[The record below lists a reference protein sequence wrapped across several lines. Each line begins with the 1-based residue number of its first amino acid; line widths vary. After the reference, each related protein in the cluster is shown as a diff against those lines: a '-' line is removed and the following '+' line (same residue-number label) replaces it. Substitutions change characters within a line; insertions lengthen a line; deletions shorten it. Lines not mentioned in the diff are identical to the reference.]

1 MYLLNLNVFEK
12 MKEVANGYQK
22 ACPPLSI
29 TKDDNNYLQ
38 VKNSYKYKM
47 LLYTLGLVYDSG
59 KLIPLPLH
67 ILHLCRYAYKDKNLL
82 RLIIIY

>member
-29 TKDDNNYLQ
+29 TKDDNNYLH
-38 VKNSYKYKM
+38 VKNSYFK
-47 LLYTLGLVYDSG
+47 
-59 KLIPLPLH
+59 
-67 ILHLCRYAYKDKNLL
+67 
-82 RLIIIY
+82 